1 MVKDLSLQ
9 AINAMNEKRK
19 SKLELFDLEFEYNK
33 TLKEV
38 RHEVRTRT
46 YHK

>member
-1 MVKDLSLQ
+1 MVKDHSLRTTD
-9 AINAMNEKRK
+9 EKRK
-19 SKLELFDLEFEYNK
+19 SKLELFDIEFEYNK

-46 YHK
+46 YNK